1 MSTSTWTTT
10 TTATGMPTLELEPC
24 RMRSASFRHSREGTP
39 GSSPSGSRSNS
50 PSPSTNNTVVLTIP
64 KSRSFS
70 LASATTTHPSYS
82 RRYSRKSVANDGS
95 LVTVSGSNSTPAFGG
110 NVVAAATTSTAAIPA
125 TVPVGVVAPISPT
138 RLEARVD
145 GKGLSPLV
153 KAELQAEEQDGT
165 EGAFGGGGGGR
176 AGGTNTAGASL
187 LRQRL
192 ITSDYE
198 SSDSPNSSDL
208 SDNVGVAE
216 DGSSSL
222 RRKVRRSATFALCTL
237 ACLLGDRA
245 PLCVCVDCCV
255 RLITQMGVQHLKESF
270 FFFFKMC
277 SFPP

>member
-1 MSTSTWTTT
+1 M
-10 TTATGMPTLELEPC
+10 
-24 RMRSASFRHSREGTP
+24 
-39 GSSPSGSRSNS
+39 
-50 PSPSTNNTVVLTIP
+50 
-64 KSRSFS
+64 
-70 LASATTTHPSYS
+70 
-82 RRYSRKSVANDGS
+82 ANDGS

-222 RRKVRRSATFALCTL
+222 RRKVRRAATFALCTL
-237 ACLLGDRA
+237 AYLLGDRA
-245 PLCVCVDCCV
+245 PLCVCVWIV
-255 RLITQMGVQHLKESF
+255 
-270 FFFFKMC
+270 MC
-277 SFPP
+277 DLLRKWEFSI